1 MSGDKHT
8 LTQLM
13 GKPTEHQHQI
23 QTRGKVKMCRRLVE
37 QNKWC
42 VLSQSPSHHHA
53 LPLTIT
59 ELSNKAV
66 LHPLQVTLLY
76 GFSHHFLVFTLK
88 FAEEVRIGIASKR
101 NDIPHGHIPPIYPL
115 SQYQT

>member
-1 MSGDKHT
+1 MSGDKHA
-8 LTQLM
+8 LAQLM

-37 QNKWC
+37 EDKRC

-59 ELSNKAV
+59 ELSDETL
-66 LHPLQVTLLY
+66 LHPLQVTLLN
-76 GFSHHFLVFTLK
+76 GFRNHFLVFTLK
-88 FAEEVRIGIASKR
+88 FAEEVRIGIAS
-101 NDIPHGHIPPIYPL
+101 
-115 SQYQT
+115 